1 MSEDH
6 RLYSALPALISGQC
20 GRESGLEHAT
30 VIQTTLNGVAKS
42 NLRTISI
49 ASDGESR
56 RGEALIHLT
65 FKKQLETSSP
75 IYPALSVLPLMN
87 LEVGD
92 DDVTADKDYKH
103 IFKRCRNLLLRDRG
117 IKVHGVDILP
127 SMLQSQ
133 LRNNEVPAS
142 QINSLLRPDD
152 KQDVK
157 LAYDL
162 LSQIWALPSLDSD
175 ASARPGFT
183 ETREVLR
190 TLGKVFMNIL
200 LPYVCVELSLSEQL
214 TLLSTAAHMLLAMA
228 HEDNAGTKLMPSQL
242 YIDLMIMV
250 KNAYFCVAKAKVDNP
265 IGKFFLI
272 LLGTDRLEDIFGI
285 LRTMVGNDSTLDVL
299 QLILR
304 LRGTTEVSAILANHP
319 EWDRS
324 PRRLKL
330 PAVSK
335 DGMAIHKDVDH
346 IKPSAWKGN
355 VYVSEVNLQTCWMRG
370 RQNVKEVPRLDEV
383 LKKIEAASNPS
394 INMLQPFGIDIV
406 RAARVAD
413 DYDDTA
419 EDYDDGLE
427 QAENSDAQPPHTID
441 KELEDAAAEEEEI
454 KKHDP
459 CFELDGTKVW
469 KS

>member
-20 GRESGLEHAT
+20 GRESGREHAT
-30 VIQTTLNGVAKS
+30 VIQTTLNGVAKT

-117 IKVHGVDILP
+117 TKVHGVDILP

-133 LRNNEVPAS
+133 LRKNEVPAS

-162 LSQIWALPSLDSD
+162 LSKIWALPSLDSD

-183 ETREVLR
+183 ETREALR

-272 LLGTDRLEDIFGI
+272 LLGTDRLDI
-285 LRTMVGNDSTLDVL
+285 RKN
-299 QLILR
+299 
-304 LRGTTEVSAILANHP
+304 
-319 EWDRS
+319 
-324 PRRLKL
+324 L
-330 PAVSK
+330 P
-335 DGMAIHKDVDH
+335 
-346 IKPSAWKGN
+346 
-355 VYVSEVNLQTCWMRG
+355 
-370 RQNVKEVPRLDEV
+370 
-383 LKKIEAASNPS
+383 
-394 INMLQPFGIDIV
+394 
-406 RAARVAD
+406 
-413 DYDDTA
+413 
-419 EDYDDGLE
+419 
-427 QAENSDAQPPHTID
+427 
-441 KELEDAAAEEEEI
+441 
-454 KKHDP
+454 
-459 CFELDGTKVW
+459 
-469 KS
+469 